1 MMAEGRG
8 MELAVRW
15 IAIYLSGVCVRQRKT
30 LEWIKSKN
38 KGETNNEWK
47 RKLLSLNWMGRN
59 QLVSCLVWRY
69 ICAHVSRAD
78 VIT

>member
-1 MMAEGRG
+1 

-47 RKLLSLNWMGRN
+47 RKLLSLNWTKSTC
-59 QLVSCLVWRY
+59 LVSRLVMY
-69 ICAHVSRAD
+69 LGQMSSRD
-78 VIT
+78 SRV